1 MYVSM
6 SQMFN
11 LPIFDLFSKA
21 SHPYNWALIQLLLAL
36 PIIIIGK
43 KYVINGV
50 KSLLHLSPNMDS
62 LVAISILTSF
72 TYSIIQTLLI
82 KDYPS
87 VVNTLYYDAAA
98 MVLTFISIG
107 KFLERNSKIKTKS
120 AIKELLDLTPQKA
133 FLVSN
138 IVKNTFKEV
147 MIDQVKLDDILLV
160 KQGSNVPTDGVIV
173 KGNASLDESLITGES
188 LPVEK
193 NLSDEVIGGSVNTSG
208 TFYMKVTKIGKDT
221 DLSKIIKFVED
232 AQGKK
237 APISKIADK
246 VSGIF
251 VPIVISIAFVSSF
264 IWALTAQP
272 ISFVLNI
279 FTLVLVIACPCALG
293 LATPTAIMVGTGI
306 GAKKMES

>member
-1 MYVSM
+1 M

-107 KFLERNSKIKTKS
+107 KFLERNSKRKIKS

-133 FLVSN
+133 FLESN
-138 IVKNTFKEV
+138 I
-147 MIDQVKLDDILLV
+147 
-160 KQGSNVPTDGVIV
+160 
-173 KGNASLDESLITGES
+173 
-188 LPVEK
+188 EK
-193 NLSDEVIGGSVNTSG
+193 IP
-208 TFYMKVTKIGKDT
+208 
-221 DLSKIIKFVED
+221 SKK
-232 AQGKK
+232 
-237 APISKIADK
+237 
-246 VSGIF
+246 
-251 VPIVISIAFVSSF
+251 
-264 IWALTAQP
+264 
-272 ISFVLNI
+272 
-279 FTLVLVIACPCALG
+279 
-293 LATPTAIMVGTGI
+293 
-306 GAKKMES
+306 